1 MCNPTKE
8 KSVQEALGRI
18 HAIKEHLL
26 EVEQILL
33 SSLYNDKEENDANNF
48 LEKLTENEKIAFK
61 ALYKESSQN
70 NGIVSISKLVEET
83 QLSRPVYQNVVQKM
97 KYWNVAIVTNKG
109 VKGTHI
115 QFLIDLIEV

>member
-26 EVEQILL
+26 EIEQILL
-33 SSLYNDKEENDANNF
+33 STLYSEKEATDTNDF

-61 ALYKESSQN
+61 ALYNESTQN

-97 KYWNVAIVTNKG
+97 KHWNIAIVANKG

-115 QFLIDLIEV
+115 QFLIDFYN